1 MPRSKN
7 MITRTIIGKE
17 VTMLALETET
27 AEPQN
32 VTYTLSGKYKDS
44 NALLRAVQKK
54 YDTETLKHVSVV
66 SANAVNQLYGMDES
80 EFIRNA
86 LKLDNNRKPIDVPTC
101 DDVEFE

>member
-7 MITRTIIGKE
+7 MITRTIIGTE
-17 VTMLALETET
+17 VTLLALDTKT

-54 YDTETLKHVSVV
+54 YDTDTLKHVSVV
-66 SANAVNQLYGMDES
+66 SAHAVNQLYGMDEN

-86 LKLDNNRKPIDVPTC
+86 LKLDDNRRPIDAPTC
-101 DDVEFE
+101 DTVEFE